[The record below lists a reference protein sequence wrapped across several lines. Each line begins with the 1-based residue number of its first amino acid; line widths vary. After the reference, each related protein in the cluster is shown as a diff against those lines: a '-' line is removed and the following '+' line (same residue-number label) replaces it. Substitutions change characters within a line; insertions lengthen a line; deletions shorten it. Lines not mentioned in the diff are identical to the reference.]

1 MSVHSPTVAEELAAG
16 AREEREVAGT
26 SGVRSADKSRG
37 AGKTPRKSTTRVKVC
52 FKDSSIAEH
61 WVSPIFVFS
70 LVSAYI

>member
-1 MSVHSPTVAEELAAG
+1 M
-16 AREEREVAGT
+16 
-26 SGVRSADKSRG
+26 RSADKSRG